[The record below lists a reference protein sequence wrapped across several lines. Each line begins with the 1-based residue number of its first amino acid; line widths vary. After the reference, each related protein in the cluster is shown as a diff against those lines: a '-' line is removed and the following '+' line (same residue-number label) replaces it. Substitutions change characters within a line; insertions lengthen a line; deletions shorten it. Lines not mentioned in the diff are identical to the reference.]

1 MEFII
6 IIIVFWLSTSIVLNI
21 SEENQVVIIKDKFTN
36 RTTLIRKSIG
46 FKMPYPLQKVVGQIK
61 LEDKISKY
69 IDINGNG
76 HEFELSYKVVNPEKA
91 YSFVNGLDDYL
102 FEFIYNIYENNTY
115 EEAIEVL
122 LSKLSIVFE
131 KNGLLLNNFNI
142 K

>member
-6 IIIVFWLSTSIVLNI
+6 VITVFWLLTSIVLNI
-21 SEENQVVIIKDKFTN
+21 SDKKQVVIIKDKFN
-36 RTTLIRKSIG
+36 NQTTLIKDSIG

-61 LEDKISKY
+61 LEDRICKY
-69 IDINGNG
+69 IEINGSG
-76 HEFELSYKVVNPEKA
+76 FEFELNYKVVNPEKA

-131 KNGLLLNNFNI
+131 KNGLLLINFNI